1 MVSNHMIGIKD
12 FSNTCNCR
20 RLSQFSLVPNM
31 SPRNVIA
38 SPDATSILLSWLPP
52 LNESQN
58 GELLTYSISLT
69 GLPFQMSNQMFSSNS
84 TASYPSNDM
93 NTFNVPRLEE
103 YNNYTITVSA
113 VNSVGQ
119 GPPSSPIEVVTLE
132 AGEFLNFCLEFTLS
146 SYFHVFG
153 ACFM

>member
-1 MVSNHMIGIKD
+1 
-12 FSNTCNCR
+12 
-20 RLSQFSLVPNM
+20 M

-38 SPDATSILLSWLPP
+38 SPDTTSILLSWLPP

-84 TASYPSNDM
+84 TASYPSNDL
-93 NTFNVPRLEE
+93 NTLSVLGLEE

>member
-1 MVSNHMIGIKD
+1 MVSNQMIRIKD
-12 FSNTCNCR
+12 FSNTYNCR
-20 RLSQFSLVPNM
+20 RLYQFSLVANM

-38 SPDATSILLSWLPP
+38 SPDTTSILLSWLPP

-84 TASYPSNDM
+84 TASYPSNDL
-93 NTFNVPRLEE
+93 NTLSVLGLEE